1 MGDGMKVEES
11 LKVIKNGNIAKIYL
25 VLGKEQ
31 YLQKKVRN
39 FLLNEMIAEEDQ
51 DLNVGIYNM
60 EEVLLQ
66 TALADAESLPFF
78 GDKRLVFVDQPYFL
92 TGERDKARLE
102 HNIDSLQDY
111 LTNPSETTILVMFAP
126 YEKLDSRKKVVKIL
140 KKVATVI
147 DVQAPTPAE
156 LKHILND
163 RLQEEEIHMTSQ
175 NKELLLEKTDYN
187 LSILM
192 NELDKLALAAYD
204 SKEISVQMM
213 EDLVSKTLEQNIFEL
228 NQAVLDRNG
237 YRAISIYRDLL
248 LQKEDP
254 IKLNAILLN
263 QIRLLLQLA
272 YLSKQGFHEGD
283 IQKKLGIHPYR
294 IKLAMQQVRKYPVKL
309 LEGAYAGLVEIE
321 YEMKTGRGIKEIQ
334 FEIFILKFCQQL
346 AEVR

>member
-78 GDKRLVFVDQPYFL
+78 GDNRLVFIDQPYFL

>member
-78 GDKRLVFVDQPYFL
+78 GDNRLVFIDQPYFL

-126 YEKLDSRKKVVKIL
+126 YEKLDSRKKVVKTL

>member
-1 MGDGMKVEES
+1 MNVEES

-31 YLQKKVRN
+31 YLQKKVRH
-39 FLLNEMIAEEDQ
+39 FLLNEIIAKEDQ
-51 DLNVGIYNM
+51 DLNVGVYNM

-78 GDKRLVFVDQPYFL
+78 GDRRLVFIDQPYFL

-102 HNIDSLQDY
+102 HNIDKLQDY
-111 LTNPSETTILVMFAP
+111 LTNPSDTTVMVIFAP
-126 YEKLDSRKKVVKIL
+126 YEKLDSRKKVVKTL
-140 KKVATVI
+140 KKAASLI

-156 LKHILND
+156 LKHILNH
-163 RLQEEEIHMTSQ
+163 RLQEEDIHMTSQ

-187 LSILM
+187 LSVLM
-192 NELDKLALAAYD
+192 NELDKLTIAAYD
-204 SKEISVQMM
+204 SKEISAQMM

-228 NQAVLDRNG
+228 NQAVLDKQG

-248 LQKEDP
+248 LQKEEP

-263 QIRLLLQLA
+263 QIRLLLQIA

-283 IQKKLGIHPYR
+283 IQQKLGIHPYR
-294 IKLAMQQVRKYPVKL
+294 IKLALQQVRKYPVKL
-309 LEGAYAGLVEIE
+309 LEDAYAGLVEIE

-334 FEIFILKFCQQL
+334 FEIFIMKFCQQL
-346 AEVR
+346 AQAR